1 MIWNPAKKPTREE
14 IEAHLLR
21 RKERDELFHRF
32 GIDREN
38 MVRFVVDAA
47 EPLEE
52 PLLDIGTGKGHT
64 AVELARR
71 GVRVTTIDVS
81 EKELI
86 AAYMHAAAEGVENSI
101 DFHLSDGLSLPF
113 EDGSFRLV
121 TVVNVIHHLDD
132 PYSVFPEIS
141 RVIADGGR
149 LILTDFT
156 EKGFELMEKAHDT
169 NGEPHPRLHGVTVD
183 TVADRLGRFGL
194 QCRERDSRFHQY
206 VVIAIKK

>member
-1 MIWNPAKKPTREE
+1 MTWKPSRKPTGEE
-14 IEAHLLR
+14 IQAHISR
-21 RKERDELFHRF
+21 RKERDALFHRF

-71 GVRVTTIDVS
+71 GARVTTIDVS
-81 EKELI
+81 EEEILD
-86 AAYMHAAAEGVENSI
+86 AWMHAVAEGVDDMI
-101 DFHLSDGLSLPF
+101 DFHLAGGLDLPF
-113 EDGSFRLV
+113 EDGTFRLV
-121 TVVNVIHHLDD
+121 TMVNVIHHLED

-141 RVIADGGR
+141 RVIADDGR

-156 EKGFELMEKAHDT
+156 EKGFELMEQAHDR

-206 VVIAIKK
+206 VVIAKKK